1 MSRILKWDPKRT
13 DREEV
18 GVQVVLGSRIS
29 SLLRNYYANDPK
41 YPWRPFLYSEVA
53 LLLMLGEIQ
62 ATTITSEIVRHLTH
76 LLTLHTSSIRIW
88 KKVNSGYLVNW
99 VFFRRFCCS
108 SLWFEKPSYN
118 KMRAGNQVEV
128 IEVIIQSYWNWISPC
143 ACKKSSWWVHLS
155 ICTKDSPLTR
165 TYTRPTAAHVSY
177 DATDSLQGLYNG

>member
-1 MSRILKWDPKRT
+1 MLLLQSVQFSSRCSNVFFIKNVLYKFFICWLVKTHQNDEVRFHRSAFKKDDGLWLHDVENLHDVCYAQAHMSRILKWDPKRT

-88 KKVNSGYLVNW
+88 KK
-99 VFFRRFCCS
+99 
-108 SLWFEKPSYN
+108 K
-118 KMRAGNQVEV
+118 
-128 IEVIIQSYWNWISPC
+128 
-143 ACKKSSWWVHLS
+143 
-155 ICTKDSPLTR
+155 LT
-165 TYTRPTAAHVSY
+165 
-177 DATDSLQGLYNG
+177 LYIW

>member
-1 MSRILKWDPKRT
+1 M
-13 DREEV
+13 
-18 GVQVVLGSRIS
+18 
-29 SLLRNYYANDPK
+29 RNYYANDPK

-53 LLLMLGEIQ
+53 LLLMLGGIQ
-62 ATTITSEIVRHLTH
+62 PTTITSEIVRHLTH
-76 LLTLHTSSIRIW
+76 LLTLHTGSIRIW
-88 KKVNSGYLVNW
+88 KLYLVNSLGKLG
-99 VFFRRFCCS
+99 FFRRFCCS
-108 SLWFEKPSYN
+108 MFTLWFEKPSYH

-177 DATDSLQGLYNG
+177 DATNSLQGLYNG